1 MYGTQATKL
10 SRKFYGAVSF
20 EFKILRCDS
29 FESPFKLISKFA
41 TCDLNNMKSKPN
53 MLNVNKKT

>member
-10 SRKFYGAVSF
+10 SRKFYGAVLWKQSLF
-20 EFKILRCDS
+20 S

>member
-10 SRKFYGAVSF
+10 SRKFYGAV
-20 EFKILRCDS
+20 LRKQSLFS